1 MQYEHD
7 RTISGKANEPALSE
21 MTTKAIDI
29 LAKNKKGYFLMVE
42 AGRIDHAHHAG
53 NAYRALSE
61 TVALSDAL
69 RATLAKVDLNN
80 TLVIVTADHSHTF
93 TISGY
98 PARGNPILGKV
109 IAAGETNTTKAA
121 DGNLIQL

>member
-42 AGRIDHAHHAG
+42 AGR
-53 NAYRALSE
+53 LSWLILE
-61 TVALSDAL
+61 
-69 RATLAKVDLNN
+69 RC
-80 TLVIVTADHSHTF
+80 F
-93 TISGY
+93 GY
-98 PARGNPILGKV
+98 
-109 IAAGETNTTKAA
+109 
-121 DGNLIQL
+121 LI